1 MGGAAVLQHHIGKG
15 SGGPLSH
22 VVITVMGRF
31 KVETGIRHH
40 LQAVVKK
47 TSSKVKVKWWL

>member
-1 MGGAAVLQHHIGKG
+1 MMDAAVLRNHIGKG
-15 SGGPLSH
+15 REGPLSH
-22 VVITVMGRF
+22 VVIPLMGRL